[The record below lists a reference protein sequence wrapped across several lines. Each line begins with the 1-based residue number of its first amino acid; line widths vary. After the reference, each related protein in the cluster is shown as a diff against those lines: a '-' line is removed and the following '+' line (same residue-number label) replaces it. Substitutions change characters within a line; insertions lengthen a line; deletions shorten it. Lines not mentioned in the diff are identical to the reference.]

1 MSNLQ
6 NITPEFPLRVISEEG
21 EIWHRPVLAI
31 QTGNAEGPLSILSGH
46 ANFISIITDDVQ
58 IYMSGEKTHSF
69 SVETGIIRMRD
80 NELELFL
87 GVEVLDIEK

>member
-1 MSNLQ
+1 MSDLQ
-6 NITPEFPLRVISEEG
+6 NSTTEFLLRVLSEEG
-21 EIWHRPVLAI
+21 EIWNKPVLAI

-58 IYMSGEKTHSF
+58 IFMLGEKTHSF
-69 SVETGIIRMRD
+69 PVETGIIRMRD

-87 GVEVLDIEK
+87 GVEVLDVQQ